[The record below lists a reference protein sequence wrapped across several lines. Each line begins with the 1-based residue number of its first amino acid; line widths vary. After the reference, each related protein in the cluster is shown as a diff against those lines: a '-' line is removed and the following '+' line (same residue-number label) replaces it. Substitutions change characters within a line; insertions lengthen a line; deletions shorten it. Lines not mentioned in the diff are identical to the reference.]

1 MTTTYLLDI
10 EADSLNPSLIYCVVL
25 KEIIQ
30 TPESNQ
36 VNFGKHKVYTYQG
49 LLGHPSL
56 NDFRIRFKNDTTTM
70 FVGHNLIDY
79 DVPVI
84 NRLLKMNIRLDQMGD
99 TMIMSQLDSN
109 KRDGGHSLR
118 NWGNILNHPKDD
130 FSDFSSGLTEEM
142 LLYCKN
148 DVDLTG
154 KVWMTLQNK
163 DIPQNVLV
171 TEYRIRDIISR
182 QKRSGF
188 CLNIPLVME
197 FSATVSDKI
206 HKIEEEFQKI
216 FEPTIIHLK
225 TKTKVIPFNPGSRQ
239 QIADRLIKQYGW
251 EPKKFTETGK
261 PMVDET
267 ILSEINSP
275 ESLKL
280 VDYLILQK
288 RRAQVNSWIEAADSS
303 NLVHGS
309 VYPLGTI
316 TGRMTHSKPNMAQ
329 VPSTR
334 APYGLLCREVWV
346 PREPKNILLGCDAK
360 SLELRCLAHY
370 MGDADFSQEV
380 IHGDIHTFNQNKAG
394 LETRDQAKT
403 FIYALIYGA
412 GSKKIGSIVGGTGA
426 DGQQLIDNFMSSLP
440 KFGLLKEKVDRAA
453 TRKYIKGI
461 DGRKIPVNFPHTALN
476 YLLQSAGAVICK
488 HWLIQMDD
496 LVVQDN
502 IRAFPVV
509 NVHDEMQWEVLDK
522 QAEQLKEVA
531 CKAIKSVKDILKFR
545 CELDCDV
552 KTGKNWAETH

>member
-10 EADSLNPSLIYCVVL
+10 ETDSLNPSLIYCVVL

-30 TPESNQ
+30 TPGSNQ
-36 VNFGKHKVYTYQG
+36 VNFGKHEVFTYQG

-99 TMIMSQLDSN
+99 TMIMSQLESN
-109 KRDGGHSLR
+109 KREGGHSLR
-118 NWGNILNHPKDD
+118 NWGNILNYPKDD

-154 KVWMTLQNK
+154 KVWMALQNK

-171 TEYRIRDIISR
+171 TEYRVRDIISR

-251 EPKKFTETGK
+251 EPEKFTETGK
-261 PMVDET
+261 PMVNET

-288 RRAQVNSWIEAADSS
+288 RRAQVNSWIEAADSD

-346 PREPKNILLGCDAK
+346 PREPEYILLGCDAK

-370 MGDADFSQEV
+370 MGDTDFSQEV

-453 TRKYIKGI
+453 ARKYIKGI

>member
-1 MTTTYLLDI
+1 
-10 EADSLNPSLIYCVVL
+10 
-25 KEIIQ
+25 
-30 TPESNQ
+30 
-36 VNFGKHKVYTYQG
+36 
-49 LLGHPSL
+49 
-56 NDFRIRFKNDTTTM
+56 
-70 FVGHNLIDY
+70 
-79 DVPVI
+79 
-84 NRLLKMNIRLDQMGD
+84 
-99 TMIMSQLDSN
+99 
-109 KRDGGHSLR
+109 
-118 NWGNILNHPKDD
+118 
-130 FSDFSSGLTEEM
+130 
-142 LLYCKN
+142 
-148 DVDLTG
+148 
-154 KVWMTLQNK
+154 
-163 DIPQNVLV
+163 
-171 TEYRIRDIISR
+171 
-182 QKRSGF
+182 
-188 CLNIPLVME
+188 
-197 FSATVSDKI
+197 
-206 HKIEEEFQKI
+206 
-216 FEPTIIHLK
+216 
-225 TKTKVIPFNPGSRQ
+225 
-239 QIADRLIKQYGW
+239 
-251 EPKKFTETGK
+251 
-261 PMVDET
+261 
-267 ILSEINSP
+267 
-275 ESLKL
+275 
-280 VDYLILQK
+280 
-288 RRAQVNSWIEAADSS
+288 
-303 NLVHGS
+303 
-309 VYPLGTI
+309 
-316 TGRMTHSKPNMAQ
+316 
-329 VPSTR
+329 
-334 APYGLLCREVWV
+334 
-346 PREPKNILLGCDAK
+346 
-360 SLELRCLAHY
+360 

>member
-1 MTTTYLLDI
+1 
-10 EADSLNPSLIYCVVL
+10 
-25 KEIIQ
+25 
-30 TPESNQ
+30 
-36 VNFGKHKVYTYQG
+36 
-49 LLGHPSL
+49 
-56 NDFRIRFKNDTTTM
+56 
-70 FVGHNLIDY
+70 
-79 DVPVI
+79 
-84 NRLLKMNIRLDQMGD
+84 
-99 TMIMSQLDSN
+99 MIMSQLDSN

-488 HWLIQMDD
+488 HWLIH
-496 LVVQDN
+496 
-502 IRAFPVV
+502 IR
-509 NVHDEMQWEVLDK
+509 
-522 QAEQLKEVA
+522 
-531 CKAIKSVKDILKFR
+531 S
-545 CELDCDV
+545 
-552 KTGKNWAETH
+552 

>member
-10 EADSLNPSLIYCVVL
+10 ETDSLNPSLIYCVVL

-30 TPESNQ
+30 TPGSNQ
-36 VNFGKHKVYTYQG
+36 VNFGKHEVFTYQG

-99 TMIMSQLDSN
+99 TMIMSQLESN
-109 KRDGGHSLR
+109 KREGGHSLR
-118 NWGNILNHPKDD
+118 NWGNILNYPKDD

-154 KVWMTLQNK
+154 KVWMALQNK

-171 TEYRIRDIISR
+171 TEYRVRDIISR

-251 EPKKFTETGK
+251 EPEKFTETGK
-261 PMVDET
+261 PMVNET

-288 RRAQVNSWIEAADSS
+288 RRAQVNSWIEAADSD

-346 PREPKNILLGCDAK
+346 PREPEYILLGCDAK

-370 MGDADFSQEV
+370 MGDTDFSQEV

-426 DGQQLIDNFMSSLP
+426 DGQKLIDNFMSSLP

-453 TRKYIKGI
+453 ARKYIKGI

>member
-10 EADSLNPSLIYCVVL
+10 ETDSLNPSLIYCVVL

-30 TPESNQ
+30 TPGSNQ
-36 VNFGKHKVYTYQG
+36 VNFGKHEVFTYQG

-79 DVPVI
+79 DAPVI

-99 TMIMSQLDSN
+99 TMIMSQLESN
-109 KRDGGHSLR
+109 KREGGHSLR

-171 TEYRIRDIISR
+171 TEYRVRDIISR

-261 PMVDET
+261 PMIDET

-346 PREPKNILLGCDAK
+346 PREPENILLGCDAK

>member
-10 EADSLNPSLIYCVVL
+10 ETDSLNPSLIYCVVL

-30 TPESNQ
+30 TPGSNQ
-36 VNFGKHKVYTYQG
+36 VNFGKHEVFTYQG

-99 TMIMSQLDSN
+99 TMIMSQLESN
-109 KRDGGHSLR
+109 KREGGHSLR
-118 NWGNILNHPKDD
+118 NWGNILNYPKDD

-154 KVWMTLQNK
+154 KVWMALQNK

-171 TEYRIRDIISR
+171 TEYRVRDIISR
-182 QKRSGF
+182 QKKSGF

-251 EPKKFTETGK
+251 EPEKFTETGK
-261 PMVDET
+261 PMVNET

-288 RRAQVNSWIEAADSS
+288 RRAQVNSWIEAADSD

-346 PREPKNILLGCDAK
+346 PREPEYILLGCDAK

-370 MGDADFSQEV
+370 MGDTDFSQEV

-426 DGQQLIDNFMSSLP
+426 DGQKLIDNFMSSLP

-453 TRKYIKGI
+453 ARKYIKGI